1 MRQAGF
7 WWVLP
12 LTVRRR
18 VSVRVRNFE
27 TNRLEV
33 NDSDGNPVEIAA
45 IVVWQVADTARSTY
59 VVDSYEN
66 FVSVQSEAAL
76 RHVANTHPYD
86 DPESNET
93 SLRGAT
99 DVVAG
104 ELTALARLAEH
115 DVVDLD
121 EKPKGAW
128 SAS

>member
-1 MRQAGF
+1 M
-7 WWVLP
+7 LP

-66 FVSVQSEAAL
+66 FVSVQTEAAL
-76 RHVANTHPYD
+76 RHVANTDPYD

-104 ELTALARLAEH
+104 ELAALARLAEH